1 MRALVADKMF
11 VREITNGAR
20 RSAFAL
26 RKMMS
31 GQLLARRERKV
42 SSNAGKMPSFCP
54 HFTPYLG
61 NSIDT
66 VCIQEGGTPL
76 RDFLYTA
83 EGTERYLRGR
93 VGGVGRVDT
102 ALRH

>member
-31 GQLLARRERKV
+31 GQFRQAVACKGRAQSVLKCWE
-42 SSNAGKMPSFCP
+42 NALSLPPISV
-54 HFTPYLG
+54 
-61 NSIDT
+61 T
-66 VCIQEGGTPL
+66 V
-76 RDFLYTA
+76 
-83 EGTERYLRGR
+83 
-93 VGGVGRVDT
+93 
-102 ALRH
+102 